1 MSGPME
7 TIGAVMVGIAIAF
20 LPAIAD
26 AIDVK
31 LDDAAIRK
39 AVEEG
44 KQIKDVKNI
53 QVPRFG
59 ADLSK
64 DICGGGGEIRTKT
77 SALQRLGAL
86 IAADPERAERDKP
99 QVEQAIQKTA
109 DAKELKIAF
118 DFCGDTPDFADDA
131 QATLEQDGRMIKGD
145 MGKPDKAKKNTEGPA
160 YRGKIAASFS
170 YGAFNPTAPTK
181 ITLYPKVGEAM
192 SWEADFSK
200 IK

>member
-1 MSGPME
+1 MSARVLGGMALSLAMIGGFFTGPV
-7 TIGAVMVGIAIAF
+7 A
-20 LPAIAD
+20 

-39 AVEEG
+39 AVDEG

-77 SALQRLGAL
+77 SGLQRLGAL
-86 IAADPERAERDKP
+86 IAADPERAGRDKP
-99 QVEQAIQKTA
+99 QVDQAIQKMA

-118 DFCGDTPDFADDA
+118 DFCGDTTEFAEDA
-131 QATLEQDGRMIKGD
+131 QATLEQDGRMIKGE
-145 MGKPDKAKKNTEGPA
+145 MGKPDKAKKNAEGPA
-160 YRGKIAASFS
+160 YRGKIVASFP
-170 YGAFNPTAPTK
+170 YGSLNATAPTK

-192 SWEADFSK
+192 SWEVDFSK

>member
-1 MSGPME
+1 MSGPMQ
-7 TIGAVMVGIAIAF
+7 TMRAVMVGIAITF

-86 IAADPERAERDKP
+86 IAADPERAERDK
-99 QVEQAIQKTA
+99 
-109 DAKELKIAF
+109 
-118 DFCGDTPDFADDA
+118 
-131 QATLEQDGRMIKGD
+131 
-145 MGKPDKAKKNTEGPA
+145 
-160 YRGKIAASFS
+160 
-170 YGAFNPTAPTK
+170 
-181 ITLYPKVGEAM
+181 
-192 SWEADFSK
+192 
-200 IK
+200 

>member
-31 LDDAAIRK
+31 LDDAAVRK

-64 DICGGGGEIRTKT
+64 DIGGGGGEIRTKT

-86 IAADPERAERDKP
+86 IAPDPERAERDKP

-109 DAKELKIAF
+109 DAMELKKEIYN
-118 DFCGDTPDFADDA
+118 CGDTSDLAEDA
-131 QATLEQDGRMIKGD
+131 TTD
-145 MGKPDKAKKNTEGPA
+145 
-160 YRGKIAASFS
+160 
-170 YGAFNPTAPTK
+170 
-181 ITLYPKVGEAM
+181 
-192 SWEADFSK
+192 
-200 IK
+200 